1 MQYSKNN
8 KIVLKFILGIL
19 VVGICGAAQAL
30 PSSTPNSTPKAIPEG
45 FISRL
50 IQIKYSAELYLSH
63 QIKKGSTAGEV
74 DTALANYNTLR
85 WKVDGL
91 VYQLS
96 AEMIMHNSPA
106 VMRKLDAWSYNKETG
121 SVNQSIQYYVA
132 SLKDIELLYN
142 ETIAPQIYPTNKR
155 TLNLTTNVFYLL
167 KDSYS
172 IVKGLSDLKTRKVMA
187 LVELLDHARLMG
199 PGEVV
204 KMGTSK

>member
-8 KIVLKFILGIL
+8 NIVLKFIFGIL
-19 VVGICGAAQAL
+19 VVGICGAAQAQ
-30 PSSTPNSTPKAIPEG
+30 TPKG
-45 FISRL
+45 FVSRL
-50 IQIKYSAELYLSH
+50 IQIKYSTELYLSH
-63 QIKKGSTAGEV
+63 AIKKGVTQSV
-74 DTALANYNTLR
+74 MDTTLANYNTLR

-91 VYQLS
+91 VYQIS
-96 AEMIMHNSPA
+96 AEMIMHNSPG
-106 VMRKLDAWSYNKETG
+106 VMRKLDAWSYGQSETA
-121 SVNQSIQYYVA
+121 SIQNYA
-132 SLKDIELLYN
+132 AQFKEIEQLYT
-142 ETIAPQIYPTNKR
+142 EAIAPQIYPNNKR

-204 KMGTSK
+204 KMGTPK

>member
-8 KIVLKFILGIL
+8 NIVLRFILGIL
-19 VVGICGAAQAL
+19 IVGICVTGQAQA
-30 PSSTPNSTPKAIPEG
+30 PKG

-50 IQIKYSAELYLSH
+50 IQIKYSTELYLSH
-63 QIKKGSTAGEV
+63 AIKKGATQSAM

-91 VYQLS
+91 VYQIS
-96 AEMIMHNSPA
+96 SDMIIKNSPA
-106 VMRKLDAWSYNKETG
+106 VMRKLDEWSYG
-121 SVNQSIQYYVA
+121 QSTNTLSIFNVPKPIRHYAKTFVE
-132 SLKDIELLYN
+132 IEAIYKK
-142 ETIAPQIYPTNKR
+142 AVMPQIYPNNKR

-172 IVKGLSDLKTRKVMA
+172 IVKGLSDMKTRKVMA

-204 KMGTSK
+204 KMGK

>member
-8 KIVLKFILGIL
+8 NIVLKFILGIL
-19 VVGICGAAQAL
+19 VVGICGAAQAQA
-30 PSSTPNSTPKAIPEG
+30 PKG

-50 IQIKYSAELYLSH
+50 IQIKYSTELYLSH
-63 QIKKGSTAGEV
+63 AIKKGVTQSAM

-91 VYQLS
+91 VYQIS
-96 AEMIMHNSPA
+96 TEMIMQNSPG
-106 VMRKLDAWSYNKETG
+106 VMRKLDAWSYGQSETA
-121 SVNQSIQYYVA
+121 SIQKHVA
-132 SLKDIELLYN
+132 QFKEIEQLYT
-142 ETIAPQIYPTNKR
+142 EAIAPQIYPINKR

-172 IVKGLSDLKTRKVMA
+172 IVKGLSDMKTRKVMA

-204 KMGTSK
+204 KMGK

>member
-1 MQYSKNN
+1 MQSSTCNS
-8 KIVLKFILGIL
+8 IIFKFVLGIL
-19 VVGICGAAQAL
+19 IVGICGTAQAQ
-30 PSSTPNSTPKAIPEG
+30 SSTPKG

-63 QIKKGSTAGEV
+63 ETKTASGHTQNEI

-96 AEMIMHNSPA
+96 SEMIIKNNPA
-106 VMRKLDAWSYNKETG
+106 VMRRLDAWSYKKETMR
-121 SVNQSIQYYVA
+121 VN
-132 SLKDIELLYN
+132 N
-142 ETIAPQIYPTNKR
+142 ETIAPKRYQNNKR

-199 PGEVV
+199 PWEVV
-204 KMGTSK
+204 KMGK

>member
-1 MQYSKNN
+1 MKYSKNN
-8 KIVLKFILGIL
+8 IFFKFILVIL
-19 VVGICGAAQAL
+19 AIGICGAAQAQS
-30 PSSTPNSTPKAIPEG
+30 PQG

-50 IQIKYSAELYLSH
+50 IQIKYSTELYLNH
-63 QIKKGSTAGEV
+63 AIKKGSTQNEM

-96 AEMIMHNSPA
+96 TEMIISNSPA
-106 VMRKLDAWSYNKETG
+106 VMRRLDAWSYGQSE
-121 SVNQSIQYYVA
+121 SVSIKKYVA
-132 SLKDIELLYN
+132 QLKEIEQLY
-142 ETIAPQIYPTNKR
+142 TDVIVPKIYPNEKR

-204 KMGTSK
+204 KMGK

>member
-8 KIVLKFILGIL
+8 SIVLKFILGII
-19 VVGICGAAQAL
+19 VVGICGAAQAQA
-30 PSSTPNSTPKAIPEG
+30 PKG

-50 IQIKYSAELYLSH
+50 IQIKYSTELYLSH
-63 QIKKGSTAGEV
+63 AIKKGATQSAM

-91 VYQLS
+91 VYQIS
-96 AEMIMHNSPA
+96 IKMIMQNNSG
-106 VMRKLDAWSYNKETG
+106 VMRKLDAWSYGKSETA
-121 SVNQSIQYYVA
+121 SIQKIVA
-132 SLKDIELLYN
+132 QHKEIEQLYT
-142 ETIAPQIYPTNKR
+142 EAIVPQIYSNNNNNNR

-172 IVKGLSDLKTRKVMA
+172 IVKGLSDMKTRKVMA

-204 KMGTSK
+204 KMGK

>member
-19 VVGICGAAQAL
+19 VVGICGAAQAH
-30 PSSTPNSTPKAIPEG
+30 PSSAPNPTSTAIPEG

-50 IQIKYSAELYLSH
+50 IQIKYSTELYLSH
-63 QIKKGSTAGEV
+63 QIKKGSTQGTI

-85 WKVDGL
+85 WKVDAL

-96 AEMIMHNSPA
+96 AEMIIKNSPA
-106 VMRKLDAWSYNKETG
+106 VMHKLDTWSYEKETA
-121 SVNQSIQYYVA
+121 SVSHSIQHYVA
-132 SLKDIELLYN
+132 GLKDIELIFN
-142 ETIAPQIYPTNKR
+142 ESIAPQIYPTNKR

-187 LVELLDHARLMG
+187 MVELLDHARLMG

-204 KMGTSK
+204 KMGK

>member
-1 MQYSKNN
+1 MKYSKNN
-8 KIVLKFILGIL
+8 IFFKFILVIL
-19 VVGICGAAQAL
+19 AIGICGAAQAQS
-30 PSSTPNSTPKAIPEG
+30 PQG

-50 IQIKYSAELYLSH
+50 IQIKYSTELYLNH
-63 QIKKGSTAGEV
+63 AIKKGSTQNEM

-96 AEMIMHNSPA
+96 AEMIISNSPA
-106 VMRKLDAWSYNKETG
+106 VMRRLDAWSYGQSE
-121 SVNQSIQYYVA
+121 SVSIKKYVA
-132 SLKDIELLYN
+132 QLKEIEQLY
-142 ETIAPQIYPTNKR
+142 TDVIVPKIYPNEKR

-204 KMGTSK
+204 KMGK

>member
-1 MQYSKNN
+1 MQFSKN
-8 KIVLKFILGIL
+8 KPIVLKFILGIL
-19 VVGICGAAQAL
+19 VVGICGSAQAQS
-30 PSSTPNSTPKAIPEG
+30 PQG

-50 IQIKYSAELYLSH
+50 IQIKYSSELYLSH
-63 QIKKGSTAGEV
+63 VIKKGNTPNEV

-96 AEMIMHNSPA
+96 TEMIISNSPT
-106 VMRKLDAWSYNKETG
+106 VMRRLDAWSYGQSE
-121 SVNQSIQYYVA
+121 SVSIKIYVA
-132 SLKDIELLYN
+132 QLKEIEQLY
-142 ETIAPQIYPTNKR
+142 TDVIVPKIYSNDKR

-204 KMGTSK
+204 KMRG

>member
-1 MQYSKNN
+1 MQSSQN
-8 KIVLKFILGIL
+8 KCIVFKFVLGIL
-19 VVGICGAAQAL
+19 IVGICGTAHAQ
-30 PSSTPNSTPKAIPEG
+30 SSTPKG

-63 QIKKGSTAGEV
+63 ETKTASGHTQNEI

-85 WKVDGL
+85 WKVDAL
-91 VYQLS
+91 VYQIS
-96 AEMIMHNSPA
+96 SEMIIKNNPA
-106 VMRKLDAWSYNKETG
+106 VMRRLDAWSYKKETMR
-121 SVNQSIQYYVA
+121 VNNSIQYYVA
-132 SLKDIELLYN
+132 SLKEIELIYK
-142 ETIAPQIYPTNKR
+142 ETIAPKIYQNNKR

-199 PGEVV
+199 PWEVV
-204 KMGTSK
+204 KMGK